1 MVHGKKKHQ
10 RRTKYFIHK
19 RFQLQYLGL
28 FLVLS
33 IFIMVMASATVYIS
47 TYDVLKEKLES
58 VYPQS
63 ELRPIIRQTNWVL
76 FRNLILLIPI
86 IAVGSVYLSHKIAG
100 PLYRIEKSIEQ
111 IAKGDLDLKV
121 KLRQGDEFKEI
132 AHALNHMTEKLKGMR
147 MRDLAVIEDIKTS
160 TRKFLASVENSK
172 DSTDLKRFKD
182 VFEKEVKE
190 LEDIISKNYGEG

>member
-10 RRTKYFIHK
+10 KRTKYFIHK

-33 IFIMVMASATVYIS
+33 ILIIVMASATVYVS
-47 TYDVLKEKLES
+47 TYDVMKEKLEN

-63 ELRPIIRQTNWVL
+63 ELRPIIRQTNFAL
-76 FRNLILLIPI
+76 FRNLILLIPV

-121 KLRQGDEFKEI
+121 KLRKGDEFKEM
-132 AHALNHMTEKLKGMR
+132 AHALNHMISELKGIREKDLAMIEDLKKKLKSR
-147 MRDLAVIEDIKTS
+147 ES
-160 TRKFLASVENSK
+160 
-172 DSTDLKRFKD
+172 
-182 VFEKEVKE
+182 
-190 LEDIISKNYGEG
+190 